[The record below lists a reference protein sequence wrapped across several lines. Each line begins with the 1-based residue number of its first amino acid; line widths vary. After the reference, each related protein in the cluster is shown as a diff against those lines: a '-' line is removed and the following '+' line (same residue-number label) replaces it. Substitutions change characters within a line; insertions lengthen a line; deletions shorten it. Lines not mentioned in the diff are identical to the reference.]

1 MSTAAPVRLRDLD
14 DAAFVERYG
23 ADRFTMSVLSSRV
36 HYVVQHMCSGLLN
49 TAFSGILRDWYDFA
63 ATVSGPPSDD
73 YPMGSVSNSLAVFFG
88 TMADGLRNA
97 VEEYGRDRL
106 REGDLLICNDPY
118 RTGTHVNDI
127 LFIRPVFHDGEI
139 VSFVTMRA
147 HQLDMGGVVPAGFSA
162 TKHNVYE
169 SGLVLSPQLLYR
181 EDEPVDS
188 VFHLILDNARYGA
201 LLLPD
206 LKTIYQNLRLGERLL
221 HESIE
226 RYGAEAVRGSIRYSA
241 DASAEAMSN
250 AIAELPDGDYE
261 GEEFIDCDGVGDD
274 VEYRVHVTVRKRG
287 EDIEVD
293 LSGTSP
299 QARTSING
307 TMLDTKTA
315 VGVGLKYLL
324 DPTSPFTSGTYRTID
339 VVIPP
344 GTIGSAIP
352 PDGPVFLYWEATM
365 PVMMAIFR
373 ALSQALGERAIGGDY
388 GTLALH
394 NANGVT
400 NGVPWVT
407 TAQCGGEHGP
417 WGATRH
423 GDADSYEVI
432 YMANN
437 LDPATEAIEAD
448 IPVVVLRKEYVADTA
463 GEGTHRG
470 GAAVVKDTL
479 WLSEAEHWSSALR
492 TKRRAGFGVHGGNSG
507 SAAATWLFD
516 REAFDV
522 EQERDLLPLNGGVY
536 AGSTPIAGVLDPET
550 KEVDLENGRYFYF
563 ASNPTWYTK
572 PGAQF
577 RYLTA
582 GGGGWGNPLDRTPE
596 RVLTDVRDEYLT
608 IEAAAER
615 YGVVI
620 TGDPVRHP
628 EKLAIDEEAT
638 RERRAR
644 LAVT

>member
-1 MSTAAPVRLRDLD
+1 MIYPDQNPVRLRDLD

-23 ADRFTMSVLSSRV
+23 GDRFTMSVLSSRI
-36 HYVVQHMCSGLLN
+36 HYIVQHMCTGLLN

-63 ATVSGPPSDD
+63 ATVSGPPADD

-106 REGDLLICNDPY
+106 KQGDLLICNDPY

-127 LFIRPVFHDGEI
+127 LFIRPVLHDGEI

-162 TKHNVYE
+162 TKRNVYE
-169 SGLVLSPQLLYR
+169 SGLVLAPQLLYD
-181 EDEPVDS
+181 EDRPVDS
-188 VFHLILDNARYGA
+188 TFNTILDNARFGA

-206 LKTIYQNLRLGERLL
+206 LKTIHQNLCLGEQLIG
-221 HESIE
+221 ESID
-226 RYGAEAVRGSIRYSA
+226 RYGPAAVRGSIRYSC
-241 DASAEAMSN
+241 DASAEAMAH
-250 AIAELPDGDYE
+250 AIAQLPDGVFD
-261 GEEFIDCDGVGDD
+261 GEEHIDCDGVGDD
-274 VEYRVHVTVRKRG
+274 IEYRVHVTVRKQS
-287 EDIEVD
+287 ENVEVD

-299 QARTSING
+299 QARTSINA

-324 DPTSPFTSGTYRTID
+324 DPASPFTSGTYRYID

-344 GTIGSAIP
+344 GTIGSAVP

-365 PVMMAIFR
+365 PIMMAIFR
-373 ALSQALGERAIGGDY
+373 ALSEALGVDAIGGDY

-394 NANGVT
+394 NANGVR

-448 IPVVVLRKEYVADTA
+448 IPVVVLRKEYAPDTA

-479 WLSEAEHWSSALR
+479 WLSAAEHWSSALR
-492 TKRRAGFGVHGGNSG
+492 TKRASGFGVNGGRDG

-516 REAFDV
+516 KESFDV
-522 EQERDLLPLNGGVY
+522 AEEKDLLPVDPSIY
-536 AGSTPIAGVLDPET
+536 ARSIPVAGVLNPET
-550 KEVDLENGRYFYF
+550 KDRDLEGGQYFYF
-563 ASNPTWYTK
+563 ASNPIWYTK

-577 RYLTA
+577 RYQTA
-582 GGGGWGNPLDRTPE
+582 GGGGWGDPLGRSPQ
-596 RVLTDVRDEYLT
+596 RVLLDVRDEYLT

-628 EKLAIDEEAT
+628 EKLRIDKEAT
-638 RERRAR
+638 AQRRA
-644 LAVT
+644 AT